1 MKAALTALLLA
12 DPDLQAR
19 IGSRINWGTP
29 PAHAAGFPCLNL
41 TMVSAP
47 VTYTLD
53 GEVETQ
59 SCTVQVDAW
68 AQTASEA
75 EVLRWEVRSLLS
87 GYRGTTGGVRF
98 RGAFVRGSRDL
109 DGRGL
114 GDLGPLFGMSI
125 DLSIRWNAA

>member
-19 IGSRINWGTP
+19 VADRIHWGRP

-53 GEVETQ
+53 GEAELRRA
-59 SCTVQVDAW
+59 TVQLDAW

-75 EVLRWEVRSLLS
+75 EALRWEVRSLLS
-87 GYRGTTGGVRF
+87 GYRGARDGVRF
-98 RGAFVRGSRDL
+98 RGAFVMGARDL

-114 GDLGPLFGMSI
+114 GDLGPLFGVSI
-125 DLSIRWNAA
+125 DLSIRWSAA